1 MVRHLAQ
8 VGADEGAQRAR
19 RLGLRHVAAL
29 VREQPHVERTAQVD
43 AMAERHAVDVRAGQ
57 AAPARQRGQRAREW
71 HGHAPHAQ
79 QADALG
85 PAHADAARHREAGRA
100 ERRAAAQDARLVH
113 AGPEGHDGRGQGQQ
127 ERDGAAHGAILGPA
141 TIRRLETEQYTVA
154 VRTLCEFAAQEGDLD
169 LRFTPAPTA
178 REGIEGHA
186 LVAARRG
193 AGWQAEL
200 ALEGRH
206 EALLLRG
213 RADLWHAARSRLEEV
228 KTHRGDAARVPANHR
243 ALHWAQLKA
252 YGALACRRFGLAEI
266 TLGLVYLDVGTQRET
281 VLEEKHAASAL
292 EAFLAGLCERFL
304 AWARREVAHRA
315 ARDAALA
322 ALAFPHGAFR
332 AGQRELAAAVWR
344 AAAQARP
351 LMAQAP
357 TGIGKTVGTLF
368 PLLKAAPA
376 QRLDK
381 IAFLTAKGSG
391 RGLALDALATLR
403 GGGAVPLRVL
413 ELTAREAACEHPD
426 KACHGESCPLA
437 AGFYDR
443 LPAARAAAFEEG
455 APALDRAR
463 VREVALAHGVCPYWL
478 AQALVRWADAWV
490 GDYNH
495 WFDLSAALHGHAQAE
510 GWRVGVLADEAHNLV
525 ERARAMYS
533 AALDQRALDA
543 VRRAAPAALKAPLDR
558 LHRAWNALHQG
569 QDAGC
574 AVLAEGVP
582 PPFAEALARAAAAL
596 AEHLAEVPQGLQGE
610 LLPWHFDALHFL
622 RVLERYDAVHSMVD
636 LAVAPERGKARSTLT
651 IRNLVPAP
659 HLAPRFTAAHT
670 ATIFSATLSP
680 PAFHRELLGLP
691 EDTPFVDV
699 ASPFGPEQLQVRI
712 ARRVSTRYADRARSI
727 GPIVETLAR
736 QYAEAPGNY
745 LAFFSSFEYLAQA
758 LAAFS
763 AAHPEVPVWAQ
774 ARGMAA
780 SEREAFL
787 ARFTEDGR
795 GIGFAVLGG
804 SFGEG
809 VDLPGRRLVGAFIAT
824 LGLPPPN
831 EVNEQTR
838 ARVGYDNAYLYPGL
852 TKVVQAA
859 GRVVRTETDR
869 GVVWLIDDRYA
880 RPAVRRLL
888 PAWWSVTA

>member
-1 MVRHLAQ
+1 MH
-8 VGADEGAQRAR
+8 
-19 RLGLRHVAAL
+19 
-29 VREQPHVERTAQVD
+29 
-43 AMAERHAVDVRAGQ
+43 
-57 AAPARQRGQRAREW
+57 
-71 HGHAPHAQ
+71 
-79 QADALG
+79 
-85 PAHADAARHREAGRA
+85 
-100 ERRAAAQDARLVH
+100 
-113 AGPEGHDGRGQGQQ
+113 
-127 ERDGAAHGAILGPA
+127 PA
-141 TIRRLETEQYTVA
+141 TIAPLEKYLVA
-154 VRTLCEFAAQEGDLD
+154 VRTLCEFTAQQGDLD
-169 LRFTPAPTA
+169 LRFTPAPSA

-200 ALEGRH
+200 ALEGEH
-206 EALLLRG
+206 EALTVRG
-213 RADLWHAARSRLEEV
+213 RADVWHAGRGRLEEV
-228 KTHRGDAARVPANHR
+228 KTHRGDVARIPANHR
-243 ALHWAQLKA
+243 HLHWAQLKV
-252 YGALACRRFGLAEI
+252 YGALACRRFGLREI
-266 TLGLVYLDVGTQRET
+266 TLALVYLDIATQRET
-281 VLEEKHAASAL
+281 VLEERHDAAALDAFFVQHAA
-292 EAFLAGLCERFL
+292 RFL
-304 AWARREVAHRA
+304 AWARREMAHRA

-332 AGQRELAAAVWR
+332 TGQRELAAAVWR

-381 IAFLTAKGSG
+381 LAFLTAKGSG

-403 GGGAVPLRVL
+403 GGGAAPPREGATMPLRVL

-443 LPAARAAAFEEG
+443 LPAARAAALEG
-455 APALDRAR
+455 DAALDRAR
-463 VREVALAHGVCPYWL
+463 LRETALAHGVCPYWL
-478 AQALVRWADAWV
+478 TQALVRWADVWV

-510 GWRVGVLADEAHNLV
+510 GWRVGVLADEAHNLA

-533 AALDQRALDA
+533 AALDQRTLDA
-543 VRRAAPAALKAPLDR
+543 VRRTAPAPLKAPLDR
-558 LHRAWNALHQG
+558 LHRAWNTLHKA
-569 QDAGC
+569 QDTPY

-582 PPFAEALARAAAAL
+582 PAFTQALQQASSAL
-596 AEHLAEVPQGLQGE
+596 AEHLAEAPQAIQAD
-610 LLPWHFDALHFL
+610 LLPWHFDALHFQ
-622 RVLERYDAVHSMVD
+622 RVLERYDAAHSMVD
-636 LAVAPERGKARSTLT
+636 LAWGSVRGQRRSTLA

-659 HLAPRFTAAHT
+659 HLTPRFAAAHT
-670 ATIFSATLSP
+670 TTVFSATLSP

-712 ARRVSTRYADRARSI
+712 AGHVSTRYADRARSI
-727 GPIVETLAR
+727 APIVATLAR

-758 LAAFS
+758 LAAFR
-763 AAHPEVPVWAQ
+763 AAHPEVDVWAQ

-780 SEREAFL
+780 AEREAFL
-787 ARFTEDGR
+787 ARFTEDGA

-869 GVVWLIDDRYA
+869 GVVWLIDDRFA

-888 PAWWSVTA
+888 PAWWGVSAPAARDAARELPSPQRRKDVKTCPGNLEG